1 MKRVPKIREDSRKN
15 NECISAG
22 AVPDVRQTDAA
33 EVSTDGRKK
42 RSKRI
47 ADNIKLRT
55 KMIILCI
62 TCVLIPV
69 IATNYIFWS
78 MVYSAEQE
86 RVDFQM
92 KDVYANTENQLD
104 SLRQSLATMTATFYT
119 NSGVYSFLDTEYADA
134 REYYEAYLA
143 LIEPLSVVY
152 GNNTYISNF
161 VVYADNETLINGG
174 GVGSISSVRDTEW
187 YRDYKE
193 SGNVSAVYAYYD
205 ELRNMRTISLIR
217 KLDFIKSGVSG
228 RERILRLDLSYGYY
242 NRILSQQQLTT
253 DIFICNE
260 EKVLFSN
267 TDPSNG
273 LLPFMEL
280 SAIEPGEAV
289 QSFDYNMFGSPW
301 KVYMY
306 HSEESSDLTVNSL
319 IRSRWPLLASMILI
333 NILIPFGAIYVISR
347 SISYRVNV
355 LAKHLNLVRNERF
368 ETIDIPQT
376 RDELGALV
384 RDYNHMTN
392 RMRELIDDVYKE
404 SLMRQ
409 ENELQKQRAE
419 LRALHSQINP
429 HFMFNALESIRMR
442 SLIKKEYETADII
455 ELLARM
461 MRKSTDWGDDMVTIE
476 SEASFA
482 DTYLKLQKYRFGD
495 RLSYKIN
502 IAPDCANLLVPKLS
516 IVTFVE
522 NACVHGVEGVRHD
535 CIIILS
541 AERDERY
548 LHIYIEDTGAGMS
561 EERSRAIL
569 QEMREASFD
578 DLNTSRSVGIIN
590 ACLRLKKC
598 FGSDL
603 GFELDSE
610 EGAGLCITISI
621 PIDRINSEEGK

>member
-1 MKRVPKIREDSRKN
+1 MPKIRKESRQNTDSV
-15 NECISAG
+15 ITGS
-22 AVPDVRQTDAA
+22 VPDVRQTEAPA
-33 EVSTDGRKK
+33 VSDGANGK
-42 RSKRI
+42 RSGRL

-69 IATNYIFWS
+69 IVTNCFFWS

-104 SLRQSLATMTATFYT
+104 GLRQSLATMTATFYT
-119 NSGVYSFLDTEYADA
+119 NAGVYNFLDTEYADA
-134 REYYEAYLA
+134 REYYGAYLS

-161 VVYADNETLINGG
+161 VVYSDNETLINGG
-174 GVGSISSVRDTEW
+174 GVGRISSIRDTEW
-187 YRDYKE
+187 YRKFKE
-193 SGNVSAVYAYYD
+193 SGKVSAMYAYYD

-253 DIFICNE
+253 DIFICND

-273 LLPFMEL
+273 VLPFMEL
-280 SAIEPGEAV
+280 SAIDPGQAV

-319 IRSRWPLLASMILI
+319 IRSRSPLLVSMVLI

-368 ETIDIPQT
+368 ETIDIPQA
-376 RDELGALV
+376 RDEIGSLV

-442 SLIKKEYETADII
+442 SLIKKEYETAEII

-482 DTYLKLQKYRFGD
+482 ETYLKIQKYRFGD
-495 RLSYKIN
+495 RLSYKID

-541 AERDERY
+541 AEKDDRY
-548 LHIYIEDTGAGMS
+548 LRIYIEDTGAGMS
-561 EERSRAIL
+561 EERSRSIL
-569 QEMREASFD
+569 QEMRDASFD

-621 PIDRINSEEGK
+621 PVDRINSEEGK